1 MRNKFTVAIICLFL
15 LSGFIPL
22 QGQGLIL
29 QKDIVVEKDDVE
41 DNVISF
47 GGEVIIR
54 GLVTETVLAFGG
66 NIIVEGEVEGTVV
79 GLSSDITLKSTAIV
93 GEDVVVIGGILKK
106 DYGSTIGGDTI
117 QFGMETPED
126 LKEFLGEGLGGF
138 LGMRLIPFLLVLKL
152 LSLLI
157 WFLLALLLA
166 AIFPRQI
173 AYASSQIRTHF
184 WPVFGLGLLSIIIY
198 TSLCVFA
205 GFLSLILIGIPIL
218 IALVILGIIIKIFGR
233 VTVFCFFGDSLAK
246 AFGSKNP
253 TTIGS
258 VILGFVIVGFIG
270 FIPILGSLFYL
281 VLSFL
286 GWGAVI
292 RTKFG
297 TKTTQIQPASQAQTD

>member
-1 MRNKFTVAIICLFL
+1 MRNKLTLSIILLFL

-22 QGQGLIL
+22 KGQGLIL
-29 QKDIVVEKDDVE
+29 QKDIVVEEGEVE

-66 NIIVEGEVEGTVV
+66 TILIEGEVEGSVV
-79 GLSSDITLKSTAIV
+79 GIGSNITLESTARV
-93 GEDVVVIGGILKK
+93 GEDIVVIGGILKK
-106 DYGSTIGGDTI
+106 ESGSTIGGDTV

-126 LKEFLGEGLGGF
+126 VREFLREGLGGF

-152 LSLLI
+152 ISMFI
-157 WFLLALLLA
+157 WFILALLLA

-173 AYASSQIRTHF
+173 AHASSQIRAHF
-184 WPVFGLGLLSIIIY
+184 WPVFGVGLLGII
-198 TSLCVFA
+198 A
-205 GFLSLILIGIPIL
+205 GLLSLILIGIPVL
-218 IALVILGIIIKIFGR
+218 IALVFLGIVIKIFGR
-233 VTVFCFFGDSLAK
+233 VTVFCFFGQSLSR

-258 VILGFVIVGFIG
+258 VILGFVIVSFIG

-281 VLSFL
+281 VLSCL
-286 GWGAVI
+286 GWGSVI
-292 RTKFG
+292 KTKFG
-297 TKTTQIQPASQAQTD
+297 TKTPQIQPAPSA

>member
-1 MRNKFTVAIICLFL
+1 MRNKLTLSIILLFL

-22 QGQGLIL
+22 KGQGLIL
-29 QKDIVVEKDDVE
+29 QKDIVVEEGEVE

-66 NIIVEGEVEGTVV
+66 TILIEGEVEGSVV
-79 GLSSDITLKSTAIV
+79 GIGSNITLESTARV
-93 GEDVVVIGGILKK
+93 GEDIVVIGGILKK
-106 DYGSTIGGDTI
+106 ESGSTIGGDTV

-126 LKEFLGEGLGGF
+126 VREFLREGLGGF

-152 LSLLI
+152 ISMFI
-157 WFLLALLLA
+157 WFILALLLA

-173 AYASSQIRTHF
+173 AHASSQIRAHF
-184 WPVFGLGLLSIIIY
+184 WPVFGVGLLGIIIY
-198 TSLCVFA
+198 TSLCIFA
-205 GFLSLILIGIPIL
+205 GLLSLILIGIPVL
-218 IALVILGIIIKIFGR
+218 IALVFLGIVIKIFGR
-233 VTVFCFFGDSLAK
+233 VTVFCFFGQSLSR

-258 VILGFVIVGFIG
+258 VILGFVIVSFIG

-281 VLSFL
+281 VLSCL
-286 GWGAVI
+286 GWGSVI
-292 RTKFG
+292 KTKFG
-297 TKTTQIQPASQAQTD
+297 TKTPQIQPAPSA